1 MSLAGM
7 SAFGSRFPD
16 VTARETRVVILLYP
30 QGGLP
35 AGSFGFLELYCD
47 DPACDCRRVLLQVR
61 AEHQPETVLAT
72 INYGWESVAFYTQW
86 LHGDRQGAREIKQ
99 ASLDPFNPQSRFAA
113 SFLRLF
119 RTVVLQ
125 DKAYIQRLQRH
136 YTMFKQ
142 QLKPPA
148 NSTPDR

>member
-47 DPACDCRRVLLQVR
+47 DPACDCRRVLLPVPAQN
-61 AEHQPETVLAT
+61 QPHTVLAT
-72 INYGWESVAFYTQW
+72 LNYGWENVALFTQW
-86 LHGDRQGAREIKQ
+86 ASCDRPAAR
-99 ASLDPFNPQSRFAA
+99 
-113 SFLRLF
+113 
-119 RTVVLQ
+119 
-125 DKAYIQRLQRH
+125 
-136 YTMFKQ
+136 
-142 QLKPPA
+142 A
-148 NSTPDR
+148 NTH